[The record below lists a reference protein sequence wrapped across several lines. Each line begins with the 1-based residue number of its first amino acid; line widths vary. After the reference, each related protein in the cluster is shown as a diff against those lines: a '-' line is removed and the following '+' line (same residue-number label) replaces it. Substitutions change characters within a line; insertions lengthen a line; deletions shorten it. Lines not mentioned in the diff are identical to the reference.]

1 MLRRTEQQRCHVLL
15 KRISAVRFASAHEDK
30 YSNRLWSVHHIWV
43 PALRLYVFQSR
54 PSIKLEEEGKSTL
67 VIKKMRR
74 IGDWSKEAELDI
86 LNKLIMWGSLKG
98 LHNKRRGVGGVAKI
112 RMDIGDCDGM
122 LRRTEQQR
130 CHVLLKRISAV
141 RFASAHEDKYSNR
154 LWSVHHIWVPAL
166 RLSVFQSRPS
176 IKLEEEGKS
185 TLVIKKMRRIGDWSK
200 EAELRRI
207 LRGLGSSPPR
217 CTSKCEGC
225 TPCRPVHVPVPSG
238 TPVTAEYYPEAWRC
252 KCGNKLY
259 MP

>member
-30 YSNRLWSVHHIWV
+30 YSNRLWSVHHRWV
-43 PALRLYVFQSR
+43 PALRLY
-54 PSIKLEEEGKSTL
+54 
-67 VIKKMRR
+67 
-74 IGDWSKEAELDI
+74 
-86 LNKLIMWGSLKG
+86 
-98 LHNKRRGVGGVAKI
+98 
-112 RMDIGDCDGM
+112 
-122 LRRTEQQR
+122 
-130 CHVLLKRISAV
+130 
-141 RFASAHEDKYSNR
+141 
-154 LWSVHHIWVPAL
+154 
-166 RLSVFQSRPS
+166 VFQSRPS

-225 TPCRPVHVPVPSG
+225 TPCKPVHVPVPSG